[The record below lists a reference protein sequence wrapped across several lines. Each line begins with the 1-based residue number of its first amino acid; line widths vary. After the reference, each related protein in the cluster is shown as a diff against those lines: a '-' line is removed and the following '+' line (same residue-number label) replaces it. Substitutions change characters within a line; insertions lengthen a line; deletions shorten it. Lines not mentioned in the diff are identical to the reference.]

1 MANQEK
7 KPNFLQPKDFLA
19 WGGYVIGA
27 IGTIA
32 ALNGLGVTETAN
44 EVIESLGFGSETEFL
59 GENMKTG
66 IMGTGF
72 VVGFVENIFAMGATF
87 LKLNG
92 KVRLRGTG
100 HLEEAKDGVM
110 VANRTCVDAR
120 TPIDE
125 QDHVE
130 PGSGLMQGL
139 QLRNMIL
146 ASLWANAT
154 EGQAADFLTG
164 YMMGRALPAALV
176 STLIHASEVVTS
188 YFKPPERVIEQ
199 HHNKSCGWSA
209 TGDWLSFYLK
219 FTHKPDVI
227 LDTLNIPSRILQ
239 LPMQALE
246 QSALV
251 FLSGFRHITY
261 PGKPSTIQDN
271 HSH

>member
-19 WGGYVIGA
+19 WGGYVVGA

-44 EVIESLGFGSETEFL
+44 EVIESLGFGSEVEFS

-72 VVGFVENIFAMGATF
+72 VIGCVENVAGMVAT
-87 LKLNG
+87 LIKLNG
-92 KVRLRGTG
+92 KVRLAGTG
-100 HLEEAKDGVM
+100 HLDVAKDGVM
-110 VANRTCVDAR
+110 VAKRTCVDAR
-120 TPIDE
+120 ISVSE

-154 EGQAADFLTG
+154 EGEAADFLTG
-164 YMMGRALPAALV
+164 YMMGRSFFAASI
-176 STLIHASEVVTS
+176 STLIHAKEVLVS

-199 HHNKSCGWSA
+199 HHKKSCGWSA

-219 FTHKPDVI
+219 FTHKPDAI
-227 LDTLNIPSRILQ
+227 LDTLNAPSRILQ

-246 QSALV
+246 QAVLV
-251 FLSGFRHITY
+251 PLSGFRHITY
-261 PGKPSTIQDN
+261 PGNPNTIQDN